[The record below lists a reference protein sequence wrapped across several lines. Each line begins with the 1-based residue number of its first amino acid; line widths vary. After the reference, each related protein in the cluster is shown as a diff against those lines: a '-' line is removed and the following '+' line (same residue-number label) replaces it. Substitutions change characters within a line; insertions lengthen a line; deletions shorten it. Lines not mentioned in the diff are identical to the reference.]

1 MKPIVLSF
9 LALFL
14 LISCSNNE
22 ASSAPVEEEFSIS
35 GKLLAPNNTDPIS
48 NGLVVINRNNNPL
61 EETRTNSKG
70 EFTLNVPK
78 GDYTITLSKGKFST
92 RQDISVEEDNPVT
105 NFTIDVLP
113 KIAVVT
119 GHYDKIENILY
130 NIGLVNPVNGDPL
143 FDIVE
148 GINLSGKNE
157 VNSSNHNHGP
167 INTNKNDYLEPNV
180 DFDFGDLIMS
190 PELLAEYDI
199 IFLNCGLNESK
210 TEYNDNILNYVSNGG
225 ILYTTD
231 WAFKYLNGVT
241 NDNTE
246 YLEFYTPEKSGVSTS
261 TEAEILDQGAIA
273 WLEINF
279 GISIDSIVEIEG
291 FLNSWQ
297 VVNSFNPDTAVSWIN
312 GPVEYN
318 DENGDVIAENKDLAF
333 TFLVGDGGVF
343 YSSFHT
349 HGTVE
354 GFTDLDR
361 VMEYFVFELSDILSL
376 QP

>member
-1 MKPIVLSF
+1 MKSF
-9 LALFL
+9 VISCLALFL
-14 LISCSNNE
+14 LISCSDNE
-22 ASSAPVEEEFSIS
+22 ETSSTTETFAVA
-35 GKLLAPNNTDPIS
+35 GKLLAPNNTDPIF
-48 NGLVVINRNNNPL
+48 NGLVTVNTNTTTIKQ
-61 EETRTNSKG
+61 TRTDSKG
-70 EFTLNVPK
+70 EFSLNIPK
-78 GDYTITLSKGKFST
+78 GEYTITLSKGKFST
-92 RQDISVEEDNPVT
+92 QKEITVNEETPVT
-105 NFTIDVLP
+105 NFTLDVLP

-130 NIGLVNPVNGDPL
+130 NIGLVNPINGDPL

-148 GINLSGKNE
+148 GINLSGKTSNPL
-157 VNSSNHNHGP
+157 NHNHGA
-167 INTNKNDYLEPNV
+167 INTNKNDNLEPNV
-180 DFDFGDLIMS
+180 DFDFGDLIAS

-210 TEYNDNILNYVSNGG
+210 TEYNNNILNYVTNGG

-231 WAFKYLNGVT
+231 WAFKYLNEIT
-241 NDNTE
+241 NNNTE

-279 GISIDSIVEIEG
+279 GISIDNMVEIEG

-297 VVNSFNPDTAVSWIN
+297 VVNSYNSDTAVSWIN

-318 DENGDVIAENKDLAF
+318 DENGNVISENKDLAF

-361 VMEYFVFELSDILSL
+361 VMEFFVFELSDI
-376 QP
+376 